1 MHKHK
6 QHQCKSRSNWKN
18 KMFREGVSD
27 RDITYAFS
35 FELEMGWGHGTDFS
49 CKIPQEI
56 N

>member
-35 FELEMGWGHGTDFS
+35 FELEMRMEQWHRFFV
-49 CKIPQEI
+49 
-56 N
+56 